1 MQREKLY
8 NLVNAICWGCFQN
21 GEILCN
27 PFSYGQNL
35 VAQSFVSVENNKC
48 KYMGESI
55 VVCKL

>member
-8 NLVNAICWGCFQN
+8 DLVNAICWGCFQKD
-21 GEILCN
+21 EILCN

-48 KYMGESI
+48 ISI
-55 VVCKL
+55 WGKAVVCKL